1 MTVMVPLAFALL
13 LILLATLGAH
23 DEQRVLERW
32 DMRLNPEGLRVYSDV
47 ADEILWNR
55 RMVESSVDSAA
66 KAKAEGSFSETIR
79 FLDAA
84 GWILGH
90 CSESLLALIRNV
102 GQLARFA
109 EAIAPM
115 PPLDPEQYRVRRIL
129 LLAGFHNL
137 AHHSLVSTRE
147 RLWLRLAVLRGG
159 IRACVPIL
167 ARAISR
173 TRDRADDPARW
184 GRLEDARADLASLT
198 DESLGTLRSVLGSLA
213 AVRRPVEA
221 AERKPA

>member
-32 DMRLNPEGLRVYSDV
+32 DMRLNPEGLRVYSNV

-55 RMVESSVDSAA
+55 RMVESSVESAA
-66 KAKAEGSFSETIR
+66 KAKGEGSLSETIR

-90 CSESLLALIRNV
+90 CSDSLLALVRNV

-115 PPLDPEQYRVRRIL
+115 PPMDPAQFRMRRML

-137 AHHSLVSTRE
+137 AHHSVVTTRE
-147 RLWLRLAVLRGG
+147 RMWLRLAVLRGG
-159 IRACVPIL
+159 IKACVPVL
-167 ARAISR
+167 ARAIAR
-173 TRDRADDPARW
+173 TRARAGDPSRW
-184 GRLEDARADLASLT
+184 GRLEDAKADLGTLT
-198 DESLGTLRSVLGSLA
+198 DESLATLRSVLGSLA

-221 AERKPA
+221 AERKTA